1 MLSSLFYIEAYKSR
15 KRQCAVDDHK
25 KTQSFLRGFA
35 LCIFFS
41 KRECGVTLNS
51 GIDFVVMAQ
60 LSYQMYSKTITEIIN
75 DGTDINCYQVYVT
88 PTTLEILVEMFGEF
102 NKA

>member
-1 MLSSLFYIEAYKSR
+1 
-15 KRQCAVDDHK
+15 
-25 KTQSFLRGFA
+25 
-35 LCIFFS
+35 
-41 KRECGVTLNS
+41 
-51 GIDFVVMAQ
+51 MAQ